1 MTIAHVSTEAPAA
14 VSPNVS
20 RLYAWAVFAL
30 TFGLLMSDYM
40 SRQVL
45 NALFPML
52 KSEWGLSDAQLGG
65 LSSIVA
71 LMVGILTLPLSFLAD
86 HIGRARSLFVM
97 AVIWS
102 IATAACALARNYQEL
117 FFARF
122 IIGVG
127 EAAYGSVGVAVV
139 VSVFPPNMRA
149 TIVGAFMA
157 GGMFGS
163 VLGVSL
169 GGIVASN
176 FGWRWAFG
184 AMAIFGL
191 LLAIIFLFVV
201 TERRIQGNARPG
213 HPEKATGKLTVAAL
227 ESLIGSRAVLAAYA
241 GSGLQLFVCAAL
253 PAWLPSFFNRAYS
266 VEPGRA
272 AVLAAVFVLI
282 GALGMIAG
290 GLVSD
295 RLSKKASNRVPLFA
309 LVVCLLG
316 GALLA
321 VAFQLPTGIAQLV
334 LIGLGLFVAAAITGP
349 AGAMVANLT
358 HLSVHGAAFAVLTLV
373 NNFLGLAP
381 GPYVT
386 GLLADQFGLTGALQL
401 IPVTCLAAAILFWL
415 ASRSYGRE
423 LAKAP

>member
-1 MTIAHVSTEAPAA
+1 MTIAHVSTEAPSAA
-14 VSPNVS
+14 SPNVS

-52 KSEWGLSDAQLGG
+52 KSEWGLSDAELGG

-71 LMVGILTLPLSFLAD
+71 LMVGFLTVPLSFLAD
-86 HIGRARSLFVM
+86 RIGRARSLFVM

-117 FFARF
+117 FIARF

-139 VSVFPPNMRA
+139 VSVFPSSMRA
-149 TIVGAFMA
+149 TLVGAFMA

-169 GGIVASN
+169 GGIVASS

-191 LLAIIFLFVV
+191 LLAVIYLFTV
-201 TERRIQGNARPG
+201 TDRRIQSTDRSGKA
-213 HPEKATGKLTVAAL
+213 EKTTGKFTTTAL
-227 ESLIGSRAVLAAYA
+227 KSLIGSRSVLAAYA
-241 GSGLQLFVCAAL
+241 GSGLQLFICAAL
-253 PAWLPSFFNRAYS
+253 PAWLPSFFNRSYG

-282 GALGMIAG
+282 GAVGMIAG

-295 RLSKKASNRVPLFA
+295 RLSRKAPGRVPPFA
-309 LVVCLLG
+309 MAVCLLG
-316 GALLA
+316 GGLLA
-321 VAFQLPTGIAQLV
+321 AAFQLPAGVSQLA

-386 GLLADQFGLTGALQL
+386 GLLADEFGLTGALQ
-401 IPVTCLAAAILFWL
+401 IVPVTCLAAAVLFWL

-423 LAKAP
+423 LAKVP

>member
-14 VSPNVS
+14 VSRPNVS
-20 RLYAWAVFAL
+20 RLYAWTVFAL

-52 KSEWGLSDAQLGG
+52 KSEWGLSDAELGG
-65 LSSIVA
+65 LSSVVA
-71 LMVGILTLPLSFLAD
+71 LMVGILTVPLSFLAD
-86 HIGRARSLFVM
+86 RIGRARSLFVM

-117 FFARF
+117 FIARF

-139 VSVFPPNMRA
+139 VSVFPPSMRA
-149 TIVGAFMA
+149 TLVGAFMA

-184 AMAIFGL
+184 TMAIFGL
-191 LLAIIFLFVV
+191 LLAVIYLFVV
-201 TERRIQGNARPG
+201 TDRRIQSNDRSADLQKPA
-213 HPEKATGKLTVAAL
+213 KFTTAAL
-227 ESLIGSRAVLAAYA
+227 KSLIGSRSVLAAYA
-241 GSGLQLFVCAAL
+241 GSGLQLFICAAL
-253 PAWLPSFFNRAYS
+253 PAWLPSFFNRSYG

-282 GALGMIAG
+282 GAIGMIAG
-290 GLVSD
+290 GIASD
-295 RLSKKASNRVPLFA
+295 RLSKKTPGRVPFFA
-309 LVVCLLG
+309 MTVCLLG

-321 VAFQLPTGIAQLV
+321 AAFQLPPGMAQLI
-334 LIGLGLFVAAAITGP
+334 LIGLGFFVAAAITGP

-386 GLLADQFGLTGALQL
+386 GLLADEFGLTGALQI
-401 IPVTCLAAAILFWL
+401 IPVTCLVAAILFWL

-423 LAKAP
+423 LAKAS

>member
-1 MTIAHVSTEAPAA
+1 VTIAPASA
-14 VSPNVS
+14 ELSPPVGANVS
-20 RLYAWAVFAL
+20 RLYAWTVFAL

-45 NALFPML
+45 NALFPLL
-52 KSEWGLSDAQLGG
+52 KAEWGLSDAQLGG

-71 LMVGILTLPLSFLAD
+71 LMVGVLTLPLSFLAD
-86 HIGRARSLFVM
+86 RIGRARSLFVM

-102 IATAACALARNYQEL
+102 IATAACGLARNYPEL
-117 FFARF
+117 FAARF
-122 IIGVG
+122 VIGVG

-139 VSVFPPNMRA
+139 VSVFPPSMRA

-169 GGIVASN
+169 GGIVASH

-184 AMAIFGL
+184 AMAVFGL
-191 LLAIIFLFVV
+191 LLALVYLFVV
-201 TERRIQGNARPG
+201 TDRRIQNNQ
-213 HPEKATGKLTVAAL
+213 HSSESQKAKGKFTAAAL
-227 ESLIGSRAVLAAYA
+227 KSLIGSRSVLAAYA

-253 PAWLPSFFNRAYS
+253 PAWLPSFFNRSYGI
-266 VEPGRA
+266 EPGRA

-282 GALGMIAG
+282 GALGMLAG
-290 GLVSD
+290 GIASD
-295 RLSKKASNRVPLFA
+295 RLFKRAPGRVPFFA
-309 LVVCLLG
+309 LAVCLLG

-321 VAFQLPTGIAQLV
+321 AAFQLPTGMGQLV

-358 HLSVHGAAFAVLTLV
+358 HLSVHGAAFAVLTLA

-386 GLLADQFGLTGALQL
+386 GVLADRYGLLGALQL
-401 IPVTCLAAAILFWL
+401 IPATSLGAALLFAF
-415 ASRSYGRE
+415 ASRTYSRE
-423 LAKAP
+423 IAAVG